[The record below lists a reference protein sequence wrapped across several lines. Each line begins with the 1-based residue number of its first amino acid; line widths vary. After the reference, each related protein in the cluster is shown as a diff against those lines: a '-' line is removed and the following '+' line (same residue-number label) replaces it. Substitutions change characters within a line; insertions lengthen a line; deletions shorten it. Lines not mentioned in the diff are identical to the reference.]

1 MPRREAL
8 NDRQRG
14 RQLELAAVRLACEP
28 VQLRYDGVTSERG
41 TWLDRG
47 FCPTCGSPMTV
58 RPEARPNLPYVQA
71 GSLDD
76 PSLYKPTAQIWGP
89 EHPALGSPKSW
100 RSALLHPTNVATKSY
115 AKRLTSHIDMW
126 LLWFGLD
133 LAELLR

>member
-28 VQLRYDGVTSERG
+28 VQLRYYGVTSERG
-41 TWLDRG
+41 TRLDRG

-58 RPEARPNLPYVQA
+58 RPEARPNLLYVQA

-76 PSLYKPTAQIWGP
+76 PSLHKPTAQIWV
-89 EHPALGSPKSW
+89 
-100 RSALLHPTNVATKSY
+100 RSAPPWDH
-115 AKRLTSHIDMW
+115 
-126 LLWFGLD
+126 LD
-133 LAELLR
+133 PVVPRFYTRQT